1 MMIKQIA
8 TMAGAGL
15 AVAFLVVFFFA
26 KPDSMELVDVAPRV
40 GMSHEELLAL
50 GPRIASHTGAT
61 LGTSRRVVYLLAC
74 SGMVNRQTLEEQ
86 ATQASAKA
94 LKERLSDR
102 EAVVAVLSGSVAGGG
117 APNLKGC

>member
-1 MMIKQIA
+1 MIKQIA
-8 TMAGAGL
+8 TVGGVGL

-40 GMSHEELLAL
+40 GMSHDELLAL
-50 GPRIASHTGAT
+50 GPRIASQTGAT

-74 SGMVNRQTLEEQ
+74 SGQASRQTLEEQ
-86 ATQASAKA
+86 ATQASTKA

-102 EAVVAVLSGSVAGGG
+102 EAVAAILSTRVAGGG
-117 APNLKGC
+117 VASLKGC

>member
-1 MMIKQIA
+1 MIKQIA
-8 TMAGAGL
+8 TVAGVGL
-15 AVAFLVVFFFA
+15 AMTFVIVFFFA
-26 KPDSMELVDVAPRV
+26 KPDSMELTDVASRV

-74 SGMVNRQTLEEQ
+74 SGLANRQTLEEQ
-86 ATQASAKA
+86 ATQASTKA

-102 EAVVAVLSGSVAGGG
+102 EAVVAVLSSRAAGGG
-117 APNLKGC
+117 AANLKGC